1 MNVILIAVIS
11 VGVIALVSALVLYLA
26 SKKFAVYED
35 PRIAQVAEILPQANC
50 GGCGYPGC
58 SGLASAIVKAGSLE
72 GKSCPVGGQPVMEK
86 VAALMGLVAE
96 TKEPMVAVVRCNG
109 TCANRPRV
117 NQYDGVKSC
126 AIAAALYGGETGC
139 SYGCLGCGDCTHA
152 CKFGAIQVNPETGLP
167 EVDDDKCTA
176 CGACVK
182 ACPKGI
188 IELRKKGLKNRRVYV
203 RCVNK
208 DKGAITRKACSVGCI
223 GCGKCEKTCPFE
235 AIIVTNNVAYIDFNK
250 CKSCRKCV
258 DVCPTHAIIDL
269 NFPPKPVKPVT
280 PAADAPKPAVKPVA
294 ETVKPTAPVAMPSAE
309 SIAALLPQANCGACG
324 FNDCPAFAA
333 AIVKDGGI
341 GEKSCSVGGD
351 EVMTKIADL
360 LKNGSIEA
368 PKAPVV
374 APASIEKPAE
384 VKAVAPAFEVVNIAA
399 HPKVDVVAKIAAQ
412 ALAMAAN
419 NPQKAEAT
427 VVDKGPLVS
436 VKTTGLM
443 AAQKIAAKTKEEAIA
458 VVDKIASTLYN
469 PSK

>member
-11 VGVIALVSALVLYLA
+11 IGVIALVAALVLYLA

-35 PRIAQVAEILPQANC
+35 PRIAQVAEVLPQANC

-72 GKSCPVGGQPVMEK
+72 GKLCPVGGQPVMEK
-86 VAALMGLVAE
+86 VAAVMGLVAE
-96 TKEPMVAVVRCNG
+96 AKEPMVAVVRCNG
-109 TCANRPRV
+109 TCANRPRT

-139 SYGCLGCGDCTHA
+139 SYGCLGCGDCTRA
-152 CKFGAIQVNPETGLP
+152 CKFDAIHMNPETGLP

-176 CGACVK
+176 CGACAK

-223 GCGKCEKTCPFE
+223 GCGKCEKTCPFG
-235 AIIVTNNVAYIDFNK
+235 AITVTNNVAYIDFNK

-269 NFPPKPVKPVT
+269 NFPPKPVKPAVE
-280 PAADAPKPAVKPVA
+280 KPAVAEKPAEAKAPVA
-294 ETVKPTAPVAMPSAE
+294 TKPVAMPSAA

-324 FNDCPAFAA
+324 FDDCLAFAA

-341 GEKSCSVGGD
+341 GDKSCSVGGE
-351 EVMTKIADL
+351 EVMAKIADL
-360 LKNGSIEA
+360 LKNGPATPAEA
-368 PKAPVV
+368 PKAE
-374 APASIEKPAE
+374 APATEKPVA
-384 VKAVAPAFEVVNIAA
+384 KAVAPAFELVNIAA

-412 ALAMAAN
+412 ALANAAK
-419 NPQKAEAT
+419 NPVKADA
-427 VVDKGPLVS
+427 VVVNASPLVP
-436 VKTTGLM
+436 VKTTGLVAM
-443 AAQKIAAKTKEEAIA
+443 KRVAKTQEEAVA
-458 VVDKIASTLYN
+458 VVEKIASTLL
-469 PSK
+469 